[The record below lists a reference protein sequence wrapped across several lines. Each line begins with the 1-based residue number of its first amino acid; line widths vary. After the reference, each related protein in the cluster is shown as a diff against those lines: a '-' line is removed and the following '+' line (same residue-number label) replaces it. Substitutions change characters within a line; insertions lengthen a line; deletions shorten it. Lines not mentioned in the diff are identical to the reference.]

1 MLVIKGNAL
10 WTKVFEPDT
19 RFVPEGE
26 YSIQV
31 VVPETE
37 AAEVCEQLENMAQA
51 KLAEVVKEQPK
62 LKSVLSTRNPFE
74 NDTDEAGNP
83 TGNILFK
90 TKMKARVK
98 SRDGRVYE
106 QKPAV
111 VDAKRTPMD
120 GSQLVGNGSLVKVA
134 VEPVPYM
141 MQSTKQVGV
150 TLRLKAVQI
159 INLVEYGNTASSIFD
174 EEDGFVA
181 SAVRKDDNSD
191 VFQDEV
197 VDDAEG
203 DFWGTG
209 HRWLK

>member
-10 WTKVFEPDT
+10 WAKVFEPDT
-19 RFVPEGE
+19 RYVPEGE

-31 VVPETE
+31 IVPETE

-62 LKSVLSTRNPFE
+62 LKNVLSTRTPFDPE
-74 NDTDEAGNP
+74 TDEAGNL
-83 TGNILFK
+83 TGNVVFK
-90 TKMKARVK
+90 TKMKARIK
-98 SRDGRVYE
+98 ARDGRVYE

-120 GSQLVGNGSLVKVA
+120 GSQLIGNGSLIKVA
-134 VEPVPYM
+134 VEPAPYM

-159 INLVEYGNTASSIFD
+159 INLVEYGKTVSSIFD

-181 SAVRKDDNSD
+181 SAVRRDDNSD

-197 VDDAEG
+197 IDDAEG
-203 DFWGTG
+203 DF
-209 HRWLK
+209 

>member
-203 DFWGTG
+203 DF
-209 HRWLK
+209 

>member
-10 WTKVFEPDT
+10 WAKVFEPDT
-19 RFVPEGE
+19 RYVPEGE

-31 VVPETE
+31 SMPETQ
-37 AAEVCEQLENMAQA
+37 AAEVCEQLESMAQA
-51 KLAEVVKEQPK
+51 KLSEVVKEQPK
-62 LKSVLSTRNPFE
+62 LKAVLSTRIPFDL
-74 NDTDEAGNP
+74 DTDEAGNP

-90 TKMKARVK
+90 TKMKARIK

-120 GSQLVGNGSLVKVA
+120 GSQLIGNGSLVKVA

-159 INLVEYGNTASSIFD
+159 INLVEYGKTATSIFE

-181 SAVRKDDNSD
+181 SAVRKDNNSD

-197 VDDAEG
+197 IDDAEG
-203 DFWGTG
+203 DF
-209 HRWLK
+209 

>member
-10 WTKVFEPDT
+10 WAKVFDPDT
-19 RFVPEGE
+19 RYVPEGE

-31 VVPETE
+31 VVPETQ
-37 AAEVCEQLENMAQA
+37 AAEVCEQLDNMAQA
-51 KLAEVVKEQPK
+51 KLSEVVKEQPK
-62 LKSVLSTRNPFE
+62 LKAVLSTRAPYE
-74 NDTDEAGNP
+74 LETDEAGNP

-90 TKMKARVK
+90 TKMKARIT
-98 SRDGRVYE
+98 SRDGRTYE

-134 VEPVPYM
+134 VEPMSYM
-141 MQSTKQVGV
+141 MQSTKQIGV

-159 INLVEYGNTASSIFD
+159 INLVEYGNTVTSIFD

-191 VFQDEV
+191 VFQDEL

-203 DFWGTG
+203 DF
-209 HRWLK
+209 

>member
-10 WTKVFEPDT
+10 WAKVFEPDT
-19 RFVPEGE
+19 RYVPEGE

-31 VVPETE
+31 SIPETQ

-51 KLAEVVKEQPK
+51 KLSEVVKEQPK
-62 LKSVLSTRNPFE
+62 LKAVLSTRTPFDL
-74 NDTDEAGNP
+74 DTDEAGNP

-120 GSQLVGNGSLVKVA
+120 GSQLIGNGSLVKVA

-159 INLVEYGNTASSIFD
+159 INLGEYGKTATSIFE

-181 SAVRKDDNSD
+181 SAVRKDNNSD

-197 VDDAEG
+197 IDDAEG
-203 DFWGTG
+203 DF
-209 HRWLK
+209 

>member
-10 WTKVFEPDT
+10 WAKVFEPDT
-19 RFVPEGE
+19 RYVPEGE

-62 LKSVLSTRNPFE
+62 LKNVLSTRTPFE
-74 NDTDEAGNP
+74 DETDETGNP
-83 TGNILFK
+83 TGNVLFK
-90 TKMKARVK
+90 TKMKARIK

-111 VDAKRTPMD
+111 VDAKRTPLD
-120 GSQLVGNGSLVKVA
+120 GSQLIGNGSLVKVA

-159 INLVEYGNTASSIFD
+159 INLVEYGNTTSSIFD
-174 EEDGFVA
+174 EEDGFVT
-181 SAVRKDDNSD
+181 SAIRKDDNSD
-191 VFQDEV
+191 VFQDEL

-203 DFWGTG
+203 DF
-209 HRWLK
+209 

>member
-10 WTKVFEPDT
+10 WAKVFEPDT
-19 RFVPEGE
+19 RYVPEGE

-31 VVPETE
+31 IMPETE

-62 LKSVLSTRNPFE
+62 LKNVLATRTPFDPE
-74 NDTDEAGNP
+74 TDEAGNL
-83 TGNILFK
+83 TGNVVFK
-90 TKMKARVK
+90 TKMKARIK
-98 SRDGRVYE
+98 ARDGRVYE

-120 GSQLVGNGSLVKVA
+120 GSQLIGNGSLIKVA
-134 VEPVPYM
+134 VEPAPYM

-159 INLVEYGNTASSIFD
+159 INLVEYGKTVSSIFD

-181 SAVRKDDNSD
+181 SAVRRDDNSD

-197 VDDAEG
+197 IDDAEG
-203 DFWGTG
+203 DF
-209 HRWLK
+209 

>member
-10 WTKVFEPDT
+10 WAKIFEPDT
-19 RFVPEGE
+19 RYVPEGE
-26 YSIQV
+26 FSVQV

-37 AAEVCEQLENMAQA
+37 AQEVCEQLENMAQA
-51 KLAEVVKEQPK
+51 KLAEVVKDNPK
-62 LKSVLSTRNPFE
+62 LKTVLSTRTPFE

-90 TKMKARVK
+90 TKMKARIK

-120 GSQLVGNGSLVKVA
+120 GSQLVGNGSVIKVA
-134 VEPVPYM
+134 VEPIPYM

-159 INLVEYGNTASSIFD
+159 LSLVEYGNSSSSIFE

-181 SAVRKDDNSD
+181 TAVRKDDNTD
-191 VFQDEV
+191 VFKDDA

-203 DFWGTG
+203 DF
-209 HRWLK
+209 

>member
-10 WTKVFEPDT
+10 WAKVFEPDT
-19 RFVPEGE
+19 RYVPEGE

-31 VVPETE
+31 SVPETQ

-51 KLAEVVKEQPK
+51 KLSEVVKEQPK
-62 LKSVLSTRNPFE
+62 LKAVLSTRTPFDL
-74 NDTDEAGNP
+74 DTDEAGNP

-120 GSQLVGNGSLVKVA
+120 GSQLIGNGSLVKVA

-159 INLVEYGNTASSIFD
+159 INLVEYGKTATSIFE

-181 SAVRKDDNSD
+181 SAVRKDNNSD

-197 VDDAEG
+197 IDDAEG
-203 DFWGTG
+203 DF
-209 HRWLK
+209 

>member
-10 WTKVFEPDT
+10 WAKVFEPDT
-19 RFVPEGE
+19 RYVPEGE

-62 LKSVLSTRNPFE
+62 LKNVLSTRTPFE
-74 NDTDEAGNP
+74 DETDEAGNP
-83 TGNILFK
+83 TGNVLFK
-90 TKMKARVK
+90 TKMKARIK

-111 VDAKRTPMD
+111 VDAKRTPLD
-120 GSQLVGNGSLVKVA
+120 GSQLIGNGSLVKVA

-159 INLVEYGNTASSIFD
+159 INLVEYGNTTSSIFD

-181 SAVRKDDNSD
+181 SAIRKDDNSD
-191 VFQDEV
+191 VFQDEL

-203 DFWGTG
+203 DF
-209 HRWLK
+209 

>member
-10 WTKVFEPDT
+10 WAKVFEPDT
-19 RFVPEGE
+19 RYVPEGE

-31 VVPETE
+31 SVPETQ

-51 KLAEVVKEQPK
+51 KLSEVVKEQPK
-62 LKSVLSTRNPFE
+62 LKAVLSTRTPFE
-74 NDTDEAGNP
+74 LDTDEAGNP

-120 GSQLVGNGSLVKVA
+120 GSQLIGNGSLVKVA

-159 INLVEYGNTASSIFD
+159 INLVEYGKTATSIFE

-181 SAVRKDDNSD
+181 SAVRKDNNSD

-197 VDDAEG
+197 IDDAEG
-203 DFWGTG
+203 DF
-209 HRWLK
+209 

>member
-10 WTKVFEPDT
+10 WAKVFEPDT
-19 RFVPEGE
+19 RYVPEGE

-62 LKSVLSTRNPFE
+62 LKNVLSTRTPFE
-74 NDTDEAGNP
+74 DETDETGNP
-83 TGNILFK
+83 TGNVLFK
-90 TKMKARVK
+90 TKMKARIK

-111 VDAKRTPMD
+111 VDAKRTPLD
-120 GSQLVGNGSLVKVA
+120 GSQLIGNGSLVKVA
-134 VEPVPYM
+134 VEPVSYM

-159 INLVEYGNTASSIFD
+159 INLVEYGNTTSSIFD
-174 EEDGFVA
+174 EEDGFVT
-181 SAVRKDDNSD
+181 SAIRKDDNSD
-191 VFQDEV
+191 VFQDEL

-203 DFWGTG
+203 DF
-209 HRWLK
+209 

>member
-10 WTKVFEPDT
+10 WAKVFEPDT
-19 RFVPEGE
+19 RYVPEGE

-31 VVPETE
+31 VLPETE

-62 LKSVLSTRNPFE
+62 LKNVLSTRTPFE
-74 NDTDEAGNP
+74 DETDETGNP
-83 TGNILFK
+83 TGNVLFK
-90 TKMKARVK
+90 TKMKARIK

-111 VDAKRTPMD
+111 VDAKRTPLD
-120 GSQLVGNGSLVKVA
+120 GSQLIGNGSLVKVA

-159 INLVEYGNTASSIFD
+159 INLVEYGNTTSSIFD
-174 EEDGFVA
+174 EEDGFVT
-181 SAVRKDDNSD
+181 SAIRKDDNSD
-191 VFQDEV
+191 VFQDEL

-203 DFWGTG
+203 DF
-209 HRWLK
+209 

>member
-10 WTKVFEPDT
+10 WAKVFEPDT
-19 RFVPEGE
+19 RYVPEGE

-31 VVPETE
+31 SIPETQ

-51 KLAEVVKEQPK
+51 KLSEVVKEQPK
-62 LKSVLSTRNPFE
+62 LKAVLSTRTPFDL
-74 NDTDEAGNP
+74 DTDEAGNP

-120 GSQLVGNGSLVKVA
+120 GSQLIGNGSLVKVA

-159 INLVEYGNTASSIFD
+159 INLVEYGKTATSIFE

-181 SAVRKDDNSD
+181 SAVRKDNNSD

-197 VDDAEG
+197 IDDAEG
-203 DFWGTG
+203 DF
-209 HRWLK
+209 